1 MRAAG
6 TTACRAPS
14 TSTLR
19 MPRSFEIVLVPFDHG
34 ALVHRRVLD
43 RHHLVEPRAG
53 DDEAAD
59 MLGEM
64 ARKSHQLLRQ
74 RHDLLEP
81 RIGRIEPG
89 APRLLLRDAGHR
101 PAPQRARHRA
111 DGVVGEAEDLADL
124 ADRAAAAVADDGGG
138 QAGALAAVSV
148 VDVLDHL
155 LAPLVLEVDVDVGRL
170 AALGGDEPLE
180 QEIDLLGIDLGDAE
194 AIADDGVRRR
204 AASLAEDALR
214 AREARRCRGR

>member
-1 MRAAG
+1 MPR
-6 TTACRAPS
+6 PS

-19 MPRSFEIVLVPFDHG
+19 MPRVIEIVLVPFDDR

-43 RHHLVEPRAG
+43 RHYFIEPRARDG
-53 DDEAAD
+53 EAAD

-74 RHDLLEP
+74 RHDLPEP
-81 RIGRIEPG
+81 WIGRIEPG

-101 PAPQRARHRA
+101 PAPQRAGERA
-111 DGVVGEAEDLADL
+111 DGVVGQAEDLADL
-124 ADRAAAAVADDGGG
+124 ADRAAAAIADDGGG

-155 LAPLVLEVDVDVGRL
+155 LAPLVLEVDVDVGRF
-170 AALGGDEPLE
+170 AALGGDEAFE

-194 AIADDGVRRR
+194 AITDRRNSPPSR
-204 AASLAEDALR
+204 APGTGCLSS
-214 AREARRCRGR
+214 ARSARCRER